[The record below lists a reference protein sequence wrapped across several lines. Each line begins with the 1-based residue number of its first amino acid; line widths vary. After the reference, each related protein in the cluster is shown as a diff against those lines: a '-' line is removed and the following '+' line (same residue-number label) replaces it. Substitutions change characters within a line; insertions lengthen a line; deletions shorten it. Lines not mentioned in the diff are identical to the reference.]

1 MYRAAIPNLF
11 TLGNLYSG
19 FLAIGY
25 ASLGYYKPAA
35 ILVLIGMMLDS
46 LDGRVAR
53 LLRVD
58 SQLGKE
64 LDSLADI
71 VTFGVAPAILM
82 YYTSFSDHGIIG
94 LYIAG
99 LFPLFGAYRLARF
112 NVTPSS
118 TSMKYFTGVPITAAG
133 GIVAFLT
140 LFSHVIPKIVL
151 VTIFVTFAFLM
162 VSRIRIPSLK
172 DVPMPRYSI
181 IVTLFLIA
189 SIGTMYTTSFGNIS
203 EFLFIAIPLYILYM
217 LSQFIRQRPAKKNRE
232 NKE

>member
-19 FLAIGY
+19 FLSIGY
-25 ASLGYYKPAA
+25 ASLGYYKSAA

-58 SQLGKE
+58 SQMGKE
-64 LDSLADI
+64 LDSLADV
-71 VTFGVAPAILM
+71 VTFGAAPAVLM
-82 YYTSFSDHGIIG
+82 YYTSFSNYGIIG

-118 TSMKYFTGVPITAAG
+118 TSMKYFTGVPITAAEG
-133 GIVAFLT
+133 LLLSNIIFT
-140 LFSHVIPKIVL
+140 YHSKIVL
-151 VTIFVTFAFLM
+151 ITVFVTFAFLM

-172 DVPMPRYSI
+172 DVPIPRYSI
-181 IVTLFLIA
+181 IITLFLVGI
-189 SIGTMYTTSFGNIS
+189 IITMYQTGFGNFS
-203 EFLFIAIPLYILYM
+203 VFLFIAIPLYILYM
-217 LSQFIRQRPAKKNRE
+217 LSQFLRQRPSKRA
-232 NKE
+232 NKEK